1 MIYGDMIHEVMA
13 YDIVIYLVMT
23 YDVLTYDNSG
33 KPSIYIE
40 LKKITKALI
49 FKTRT
54 L

>member
-1 MIYGDMIHEVMA
+1 MIYEDMIHEVMA

-40 LKKITKALI
+40 LKKIPKGLV